1 MLRLDI
7 LFVAIIGPVIL
18 TALAANVPISQFKT
32 LLYREPPILSD
43 AISPQAPVLEYIDQN
58 VDNFNPNNEAT
69 YRMVR
74 II

>member
-1 MLRLDI
+1 MLRLAI
-7 LFVAIIGPVIL
+7 SFVAIIGPVIL
-18 TALAANVPISQFKT
+18 TASAANVPISQFKT